1 LCPYTNIPPASE
13 GWEYYI
19 ANAAPSP
26 RRTKFPI
33 KSLPTLKALA
43 ANIEPIPVPNTIP
56 PPPVQPGKPRH
67 QEGAKGKGKEA
78 KEEPIVVD

>member
-1 LCPYTNIPPASE
+1 MEHRIADASF
-13 GWEYYI
+13 
-19 ANAAPSP
+19 

-67 QEGAKGKGKEA
+67 QDGAKGKGKEG
-78 KEEPIVVD
+78 KNEPIVVE